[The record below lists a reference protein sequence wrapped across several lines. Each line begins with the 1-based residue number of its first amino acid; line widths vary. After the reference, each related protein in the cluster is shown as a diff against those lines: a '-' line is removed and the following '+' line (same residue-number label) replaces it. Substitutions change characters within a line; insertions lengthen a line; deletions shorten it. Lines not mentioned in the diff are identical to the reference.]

1 MTEEFLDRMV
11 ELANDVGEELSALP
25 DARARYDMVKEIV
38 DGAQVVFAV
47 WQDQTAEGG
56 VGFMLIKG
64 QALARQILADKEG
77 GIRMR
82 TTAIPC
88 MEAEQAEAL
97 LHELGERHTCH

>member
-1 MTEEFLDRMV
+1 MSEDFIAQLV
-11 ELANDVGEELSALP
+11 ELANHVGEELCALP
-25 DARARYDMVKEIV
+25 DASGRYDMVKEII

-47 WQDQTAEGG
+47 WQDQTAERG

-64 QALARQILADKEG
+64 QALARHILADNEG
-77 GIRMR
+77 EIRMR